1 MKVNVQRSNKRWDWQ
16 IVLFLVLCAIGAV
29 LFGTALR
36 FLAAPWSMDA
46 LRSAY
51 TSITVQDIETHR
63 WHAALWGAA
72 AGIVE
77 AGVFLS
83 LLWKPRQ
90 KALLVQF
97 MAINAVI
104 ALAVTVPLIGPF
116 MFIIGAPV
124 ILAVLAYP
132 ERRELLRL
140 SVNHPVNRLLV
151 ILAALLTLLFLP
163 MVIRDILWQVQGAG
177 GDHAAARDWA
187 SDAEHLIVI
196 LIAAWFSVAG
206 RPGWKTLSG
215 LTGVALMYLSLA
227 GLLMPGQPGGWG
239 LVGSILAL
247 LLGTGFLLVTIKKAE
262 SQVLETVSVT
272 SSKTSDS

>member
-1 MKVNVQRSNKRWDWQ
+1 MKINVSRSDRRWDWQ
-16 IVLFLVLCAIGAV
+16 TVLFLVLCAIGAV

-51 TSITVQDIETHR
+51 SSISVQDIETHR
-63 WHAALWGAA
+63 WHTILWGAA

-116 MFIIGAPV
+116 MLIIGAPV

-132 ERRELLRL
+132 ERRELFHL
-140 SVNHPVNRLLV
+140 SVHRPVNRLLI

-163 MVIRDILWQVQGAG
+163 MAVRDIVWQIQGVG
-177 GDHAAARDWA
+177 GDHALAQDWV
-187 SDAEHLIVI
+187 SDGEHLIVL

-206 RPGWKTLSG
+206 RTGWKTLSG
-215 LTGVALMYLSLA
+215 LTGIALLYLSLV

-239 LVGSILAL
+239 VAGSILTL
-247 LLGTGFLLVTIKKAE
+247 LLGAGFLLATIKRVE
-262 SQVLETVSVT
+262 SQGIETVPIT
-272 SSKTSDS
+272 GSKTSDS